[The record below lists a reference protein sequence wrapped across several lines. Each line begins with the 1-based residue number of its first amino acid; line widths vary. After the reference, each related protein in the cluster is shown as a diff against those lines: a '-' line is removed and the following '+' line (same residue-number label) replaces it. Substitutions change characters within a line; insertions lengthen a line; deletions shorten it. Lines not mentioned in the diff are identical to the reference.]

1 MGNAS
6 TNELFGAQVFVPGQI
21 WFIELKSS
29 YVNDDKT
36 RPYLVIGSN
45 RRKITL
51 LKLTHGGEFSSNWIY
66 QLRHPDDTVSR
77 IILDAPITVV
87 TNEIKAM
94 YKYTLS
100 RDLFREIYK
109 EYISAMIY
117 HSGIDNEVLSDNFI
131 EGVKNIIAKHD
142 ESMPAFARYA
152 DMHGVQHE
160 VAEEEIVEVDEET
173 VAPAPEVVKPEPQNT
188 VEIEEINETPKPT
201 VEEVAE
207 EVAEPVVEERAEE
220 IAEVTDET
228 EDEVTEEVTESIDEE
243 DGDEAIDDDIIV
255 DENGK
260 IGRRTYNVR
269 PRGVENQTI
278 RKVSD
283 IVIFNTSQ
291 RTSREELN
299 KWCEELGLEH
309 YRFQLNDLVKRGRCT
324 YKNGFYDFVLKAN
337 LNRDPANPRKDRNL
351 IRYRQMIISDINRF
365 GVIFTSK
372 LWGMSASNLYK
383 KLRTWEEGGENV

>member
-1 MGNAS
+1 MGI
-6 TNELFGAQVFVPGQI
+6 NELFGAQVFVPGQI
-21 WFIELKSS
+21 WVIELKSS

-87 TNEIKAM
+87 TNEIKAI

-131 EGVKNIIAKHD
+131 EGVRNIIANHD

-160 VAEEEIVEVDEET
+160 AEEEIAEVAEET

-188 VEIEEINETPKPT
+188 VEIEEINETPKPYEEIHKDET

-207 EVAEPVVEERAEE
+207 EVTEPVVEESA
-220 IAEVTDET
+220 
-228 EDEVTEEVTESIDEE
+228 DEVTEEVTEFIDEE
-243 DGDEAIDDDIIV
+243 DDDKNIDDIVV
-255 DENGK
+255 DENSK
-260 IGRRTYNVR
+260 IGKRTYNVR
-269 PRGVENQTI
+269 PRGAENQTP
-278 RKVSD
+278 KNVSD
-283 IVIFNTSQ
+283 IIIFNTSQ

-351 IRYRQMIISDINRF
+351 VRYRQMIISDINRF
-365 GVIFTSK
+365 GVGLTSK
-372 LWGMSASNLYK
+372 LWGMSVSNLYRK
-383 KLRTWEEGGENV
+383 IRIWEGASV

>member
-1 MGNAS
+1 MG

-21 WFIELKSS
+21 WVIELKSS

-87 TNEIKAM
+87 TNEIKAI

-131 EGVKNIIAKHD
+131 EGVRYIIANHD
-142 ESMPAFARYA
+142 ESMPSFARYA

-160 VAEEEIVEVDEET
+160 VEEEIAEVDEET

-188 VEIEEINETPKPT
+188 VEIEEINETPKPYEEIHEEET

-207 EVAEPVVEERAEE
+207 EVTETVVEESA
-220 IAEVTDET
+220 
-228 EDEVTEEVTESIDEE
+228 TEEVTDSTDEE
-243 DGDEAIDDDIIV
+243 DDDKNIGDIVV

-260 IGRRTYNVR
+260 IGKRTYNVR
-269 PRGVENQTI
+269 PRGAENQTP
-278 RKVSD
+278 KNVSD
-283 IVIFNTSQ
+283 IIIFNTSQ

-337 LNRDPANPRKDRNL
+337 LNRDPANPKKDRNL
-351 IRYRQMIISDINRF
+351 VRYRQMIISDINRF
-365 GVIFTSK
+365 GVSFTSK
-372 LWGMSASNLYK
+372 LWGMSVSNLYRK
-383 KLRTWEEGGENV
+383 IRIWEGESV